1 MMQKEFEDRAKFKV
15 SAECYHMLI
24 EPEYTESKLD
34 KDEWVKEWKKQGG
47 IQKAYD
53 FERQNRVVLTKEN
66 KYQLE
71 QFDTICGERD
81 LYKKKAESLQK
92 SASLNLK
99 ELQETEEEL
108 SDLRERY
115 ETLAETLI
123 GKAAY
128 YNDEELM
135 DTAKTILGE
144 KRYIGFKLRNNLELT
159 EEDKELILSNMK

>member
-24 EPEYTESKLD
+24 EPEYNASNLD
-34 KDEWVKEWKKQGG
+34 QDEWVKEWKKQGG
-47 IQKAYD
+47 IQKAY
-53 FERQNRVVLTKEN
+53 EWEQKKRETSEAATKHE
-66 KYQLE
+66 LE
-71 QFDTICGERD
+71 ILNDVSAERD
-81 LYKKKAESLQK
+81 FYKKKAENLQK

-99 ELQETEEEL
+99 ELQGTEEEL
-108 SDLRERY
+108 SDLKERY
-115 ETLAETLI
+115 ETLAEALI

-135 DTAKTILGE
+135 DTAKAILGD
-144 KRYIGFKLRNNLELT
+144 KRYISFKLRNNLELT

>member
-1 MMQKEFEDRAKFKV
+1 M
-15 SAECYHMLI
+15 
-24 EPEYTESKLD
+24 
-34 KDEWVKEWKKQGG
+34 KEWKKQGG

-66 KYQLE
+66 KHQLE
-71 QFDTICGERD
+71 QFNVICGERD
-81 LYKKKAESLQK
+81 LYKKKAENLQK

>member
-1 MMQKEFEDRAKFKV
+1 MMQNEFEQRANFKV
-15 SAECYHMLI
+15 STDCYHKLI
-24 EPEYTESKLD
+24 EPEYNASKLD

-47 IQKAYD
+47 IQKAY
-53 FERQNRVVLTKEN
+53 EWEQKKRETSEAATKHE
-66 KYQLE
+66 LE
-71 QFDTICGERD
+71 ILNDVSAERD
-81 LYKKKAESLQK
+81 FYKKKAENLQK

-108 SDLRERY
+108 SDLKERY
-115 ETLAETLI
+115 ETLAEALI

-135 DTAKTILGE
+135 DTAKAILGD
-144 KRYIGFKLRNNLELT
+144 KRYISFKLRNNLELT

>member
-1 MMQKEFEDRAKFKV
+1 MLQKEFEERVKFEV
-15 SAECYHMLI
+15 SADCYHKCI
-24 EPEYTESKLD
+24 EPEYNASQLD
-34 KDEWVKEWKKQGG
+34 KDEWVKEWKKNGG

-66 KYQLE
+66 KHQLE
-71 QFDTICGERD
+71 QFNVICGERD
-81 LYKKKAESLQK
+81 LYKKKAENLQK

>member
-1 MMQKEFEDRAKFKV
+1 MMQKEFEDRANFKV
-15 SAECYHMLI
+15 STDCYHKLI
-24 EPEYTESKLD
+24 EPEYNASNLD
-34 KDEWVKEWKKQGG
+34 KDEWVKEWKYQGG
-47 IQKAYD
+47 IQKAY
-53 FERQNRVVLTKEN
+53 EWEQHRREAAEKEAKHELGITEEIGN
-66 KYQLE
+66 
-71 QFDTICGERD
+71 ERD
-81 LYKKKAESLQK
+81 LYKKKAENLQK

-135 DTAKTILGE
+135 DTAKAILGD
-144 KRYIGFKLRNNLELT
+144 KRYISFKLHNNLELT

>member
-1 MMQKEFEDRAKFKV
+1 MQKEFEDRANFKV
-15 SAECYHMLI
+15 STDCYHKLI
-24 EPEYTESKLD
+24 EPEYNASNLD

-47 IQKAYD
+47 IQKAY
-53 FERQNRVVLTKEN
+53 EWEQHRREAAEKEAKHELGITEEIGN
-66 KYQLE
+66 
-71 QFDTICGERD
+71 ERD
-81 LYKKKAESLQK
+81 LYKKKAENLQK

-135 DTAKTILGE
+135 DTAKAILGD
-144 KRYIGFKLRNNLELT
+144 KRYISFKLHNNLELT

>member
-24 EPEYTESKLD
+24 EPEYTASKLD

-108 SDLRERY
+108 SDLRER
-115 ETLAETLI
+115 
-123 GKAAY
+123 
-128 YNDEELM
+128 
-135 DTAKTILGE
+135 
-144 KRYIGFKLRNNLELT
+144 
-159 EEDKELILSNMK
+159 

>member
-1 MMQKEFEDRAKFKV
+1 MMQNEFEQRANFKV
-15 SAECYHMLI
+15 STDCYHKVI
-24 EPEYTESKLD
+24 EPEYNASNLD

-47 IQKAYD
+47 IQKAY
-53 FERQNRVVLTKEN
+53 EWEQHRREAAEKEA
-66 KYQLE
+66 KHQLE
-71 QFDTICGERD
+71 TIEEIGNERD
-81 LYKKKAESLQK
+81 LYKKKAENNQK
-92 SASLNLK
+92 SASINLK
-99 ELQETEEEL
+99 ELQETEKEL
-108 SDLRERY
+108 SDLKERY
-115 ETLAETLI
+115 ETLAEALI

>member
-1 MMQKEFEDRAKFKV
+1 MMQKEFEDRANFKV
-15 SAECYHMLI
+15 STDCYHKLI
-24 EPEYTESKLD
+24 EPEYNASNLD

-47 IQKAYD
+47 IQKAY
-53 FERQNRVVLTKEN
+53 EWEQHRREAAEKEAKHELGITEEIGN
-66 KYQLE
+66 
-71 QFDTICGERD
+71 ERD
-81 LYKKKAESLQK
+81 LYKKKAENLQK

-135 DTAKTILGE
+135 DTAKAILGD
-144 KRYIGFKLRNNLELT
+144 KRYISFKLHNNLELT

>member
-24 EPEYTESKLD
+24 EPEYNASNLD

-53 FERQNRVVLTKEN
+53 FERQH
-66 KYQLE
+66 QLE
-71 QFDTICGERD
+71 QFNVICGERD
-81 LYKKKAESLQK
+81 LYKKKAENLQK

-115 ETLAETLI
+115 ETLAEALI
-123 GKAAY
+123 RKAAY

-144 KRYIGFKLRNNLELT
+144 KRYISFKLHNNLELT

>member
-1 MMQKEFEDRAKFKV
+1 MMQKEFEDRANFKV
-15 SAECYHMLI
+15 STDCYHKLI
-24 EPEYTESKLD
+24 EPEYNASNLD

-47 IQKAYD
+47 IQKAY
-53 FERQNRVVLTKEN
+53 EWEQHRREAAEKEAKHELGITEEIGN
-66 KYQLE
+66 
-71 QFDTICGERD
+71 ERD
-81 LYKKKAESLQK
+81 LYKKKAENLQK

-135 DTAKTILGE
+135 DTAKAILGD
-144 KRYIGFKLRNNLELT
+144 KRYISFKLRNNLELT